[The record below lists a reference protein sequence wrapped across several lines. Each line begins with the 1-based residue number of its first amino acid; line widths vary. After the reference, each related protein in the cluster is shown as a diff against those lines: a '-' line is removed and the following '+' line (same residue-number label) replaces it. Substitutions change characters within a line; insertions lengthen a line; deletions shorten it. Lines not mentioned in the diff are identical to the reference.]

1 MLAFAPRKGVSSPQ
15 PRDQTSIAER
25 PLDEKIPSKLRKPIR
40 HPHLAT
46 DSSPYKPANSV
57 AGSSLTTP
65 CRAKDT
71 RKRGRVALR
80 ANFVFCRTRKVKCD
94 EAKPDCLRCQKSGRA
109 CAGYE
114 APPRGTYSW
123 VQLLRV
129 RPSTVPTEGRHNSME
144 MRGLDYFRCVVAPT
158 LSGPMHAF
166 FWTNP
171 VLQLSVQDVP
181 ARQAV
186 LAISLLYEKFDQAH
200 NPSFD
205 AERQELAAISCYNKA
220 LRQTATSKDLDIGLA
235 LFLSILFACIECLR
249 SNHVGVIEHCRHGAT
264 LLQSCKDPPPEIT
277 PIIRHLSIVPFCF
290 GATLLD
296 FPILPWRQGPLDEP
310 FKDVS
315 EAGQSVDSLLCRA
328 VCLVRV
334 SDPYNFGFPGVASP
348 ATNLASSL
356 HELRQDLD
364 TCIYGLQRLKGR
376 RGSEGP
382 SRDPDPAIF
391 RTVEMRW
398 LVCMIWVTMALN
410 RDDNPMISF
419 ESHVAHFER
428 IVQLA
433 REELVYR
440 ESIGE
445 AKRRR
450 VFTFDMGLAPF
461 LHFAALK
468 CPILPL
474 RLEAMALMEKLACP
488 RETLWDS
495 DVMLAVNRRA
505 IEREHD
511 IQLPLQLQG
520 NWQGFLDL
528 NTTSPVNDLQNVGT
542 DLVEH
547 SQWDDQTTRIAG
559 EEPALSA
566 HYDTYKM
573 RGGLGVANVHAF
585 ASLVSSTVINGPKL
599 TAMN

>member
-1 MLAFAPRKGVSSPQ
+1 MPRKGH
-15 PRDQTSIAER
+15 
-25 PLDEKIPSKLRKPIR
+25 EKARTGCITCKL
-40 HPHLAT
+40 T
-46 DSSPYKPANSV
+46 D
-57 AGSSLTTP
+57 
-65 CRAKDT
+65 
-71 RKRGRVALR
+71 
-80 ANFVFCRTRKVKCD
+80 FVFCRTRKVKCD

-114 APPRGTYSW
+114 APPLGSYSW

-129 RPSTVPTEGRHNSME
+129 RPSTVPSDGRHNSME

-171 VLQLSVQDVP
+171 VLQLSVQDVS

-186 LAISLLYEKFDQAH
+186 LAISLLYERFDRAH

-205 AERQELAAISCYNKA
+205 AERQEFAAISCYNKA
-220 LRQTATSKDLDIGLA
+220 LRQTATSNDLDIGLA

-277 PIIRHLSIVPFCF
+277 PIIRHLSTVPFCF
-290 GATLLD
+290 GTTLLD
-296 FPILPWRQGPLDEP
+296 FPILPWHQGPLDEP
-310 FKDVS
+310 FKVVS

-334 SDPYNFGFPGVASP
+334 SDPYNFDFPGVASP
-348 ATNLASSL
+348 TANLVSPL

-364 TCIYGLQRLKGR
+364 TCLYGLQRLEGR

-382 SRDPDPAIF
+382 SRDPNSAEIY
-391 RTVEMRW
+391 RIVEMRW
-398 LVCMIWVTMALN
+398 LVCMIWVSMALN
-410 RDDNPMISF
+410 RDDDPMIPL
-419 ESHVAHFER
+419 EAHAVQFER
-428 IVQLA
+428 IVQLG
-433 REELVYR
+433 RELAYR

-445 AKRRR
+445 MTRKR
-450 VFTFDMGLAPF
+450 VLTFDLGLAPF

-474 RLEAMALMEKLACP
+474 RLEAMDLMEKLACP

-495 DVMLAVNRRA
+495 NVMLAVNRRA
-505 IEREHD
+505 IEQEHD

-520 NWQGFLDL
+520 NWQQFINLS
-528 NTTSPVNDLQNVGT
+528 TTPPVNGLENAGT
-542 DLVEH
+542 DLVED
-547 SQWDDQTTRIAG
+547 SQWDAQARSISG
-559 EEPALSA
+559 EELILSP
-566 HYDTYKM
+566 HYCTYKM
-573 RGGLGVANVHAF
+573 RGGLDVADVHGF
-585 ASLVSSTVINGPKL
+585 VSLVSNTVVKEPKI